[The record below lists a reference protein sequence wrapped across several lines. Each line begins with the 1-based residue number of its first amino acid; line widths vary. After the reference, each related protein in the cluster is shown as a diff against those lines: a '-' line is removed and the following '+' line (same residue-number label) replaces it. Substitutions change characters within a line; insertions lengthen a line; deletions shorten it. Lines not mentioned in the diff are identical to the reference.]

1 VRHFEF
7 LNSVFT
13 KNLEMSSS
21 SFYGFLFQNFLF
33 FFKFSNSLISLS
45 KTNETGSDWF
55 LQKPAGFL
63 PVFQSIVVGRLLPDT
78 SFIST
83 LYQRKAS
90 VHKMS

>member
-7 LNSVFT
+7 LNSVFI
-13 KNLEMSSS
+13 KNLEISSS
-21 SFYGFLFQNFLF
+21 SFYEFLFQNFP
-33 FFKFSNSLISLS
+33 FFKFSNSMISLS
-45 KTNETGSDWF
+45 KTDETDSDWF

-63 PVFQSIVVGRLLPDT
+63 PIFQSIVVGRLLPDT